1 MSRMPDMK
9 RLICLYAAL
18 LFAPA
23 ALPANAVAPSPQAAI
38 ASAHPLA
45 TRAGFEILNKGGNV
59 FDAAVAVSAVLAVVE
74 PSGSGLG
81 GGGYWLLHRASD
93 GFETMID
100 GREKAP
106 FAARKDMFLDGRGKA
121 DPKLSVDGALAAAI
135 PGMPAALAHLS
146 ERYGRLPLAES
157 LAPAIRIAENGFAVG
172 HKFLKLLGTRQQ
184 VVGRFRSSARIFLP
198 QDRLPA
204 PFSILRQPDLAAT
217 LKQIAK
223 SGRDGFYRGKVA
235 AKLVNSV
242 RSAGGI
248 WTEED
253 LESYRVVERR
263 PLKGNYHGIKI
274 TSSPPSSSGG
284 IVLIE
289 ALNVLSA
296 YDLKQADPATRKHL
310 IVEAMRRAYHDRAL
324 YLGDPDYVSIPVER
338 LLNADYAAGL
348 RSTIRFDKALP
359 SAMLSGED
367 EQEAEAANTT
377 HFSIIDQE
385 GNRVAATLSINF
397 QFGSGFVAEGT
408 GVLLNDEMDD
418 FASSAGNVYGLVG
431 GAANAI
437 QPGKR
442 MLSSMTPTFLE
453 NERGV
458 AVLGTPGGSRI
469 ISMVLLAALDYAEG
483 HEPASWVSLPRFHHQ
498 YLPDAIQY
506 EPGALNASEVKDLAA
521 KGHQLT
527 VMPERYGDMQA
538 VLWNKK
544 TRELS
549 AGSDPRGEGM
559 ALVGP

>member
-1 MSRMPDMK
+1 MK

-106 FAARKDMFLDGRGKA
+106 FAARKDMFLDSRGKA

-198 QDRLPA
+198 QGRLPA

-377 HFSIIDQE
+377 HFSIIDQD

-527 VMPERYGDMQA
+527 VVPERYGDMQA

>member
-1 MSRMPDMK
+1 MK

-310 IVEAMRRAYHDRAL
+310 IVEAMRRTYHDRAL

-527 VMPERYGDMQA
+527 VVPERYGDMQA